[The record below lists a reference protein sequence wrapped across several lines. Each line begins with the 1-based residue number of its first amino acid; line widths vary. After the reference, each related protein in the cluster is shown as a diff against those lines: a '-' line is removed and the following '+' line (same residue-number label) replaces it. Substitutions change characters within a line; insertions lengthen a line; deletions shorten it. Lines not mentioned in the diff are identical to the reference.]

1 MKLKRAAILSLSFL
15 AIMSTDIAAPLVG
28 QISASFP
35 EVNPTLIK
43 QTITLPSLMMI
54 FFGLIAGQLVKVMS
68 KKAILAMGISL
79 YTIGGIAGG
88 WSHTFTEHLV
98 MRAVLGAGTG
108 LIVPVVTSLIAD
120 FYEGKERADMIG
132 YSFSVSHIGGVIMP
146 PLAAWIGMHDWRT
159 AFLIY
164 GIAPF
169 LFLFSMLFIPKP
181 PQIKEPEAHIK
192 RKKPVPPLV
201 IWLSIISFLLVVIFF
216 IIITDLPFLIQAKQ
230 NIAPYVITFGLS
242 VSTFGSSIT
251 GLVFSRVYMKLK
263 KWTIPIGLLITAA
276 GFLLIT
282 FTQNSALVL
291 LGLLGT
297 GLGVGL
303 LFSLILLLTTDAVGS
318 NDSTAALAVI
328 NSAFSVG
335 MFMSPFFYA
344 VVPGLFSNEP
354 DIIFNFQLASYSFLG
369 AGIVVIP
376 AVHFF
381 MKDKLLKTV

>member
-35 EVNPTLIK
+35 EINPTLIK

-68 KKAILAMGISL
+68 KKAILAIGISL

-88 WSHTFTEHLV
+88 WSHTFTGHLI
-98 MRAVLGAGTG
+98 MRSVLGAGTG
-108 LIVPVVTSLIAD
+108 LITPVVTSLIAD

-146 PLAAWIGMHDWRT
+146 PLAAWIGTYDWRT
-159 AFLIY
+159 AFLLYAIT
-164 GIAPF
+164 PF
-169 LFLFSMLFIPKP
+169 IFLFSMLFIPKL
-181 PQIKEPEAHIK
+181 PQNREPEAHSI
-192 RKKPVPPLV
+192 RKNSITPLV
-201 IWLSIISFLLVVIFF
+201 IWLSIMSFLLVVIFF
-216 IIITDLPFLIQAKQ
+216 IIVTDIPFLIQAKQ

-251 GLVFSRVYMKLK
+251 GLAFSRVYMKLK
-263 KWTIPIGLLITAA
+263 KWTIPAGLLITAA

-282 FTQNSALVL
+282 FTQSSFLVL
-291 LGLLGT
+291 FGSLST

-328 NSAFSVG
+328 NSAFSIG

-344 VVPGLFSNEP
+344 IVPDLFSKKPN
-354 DIIFNFQLASYSFLG
+354 IILNFQLASCFFLVAG
-369 AGIVVIP
+369 AIAIP

-381 MKDKLLKTV
+381 MKDKLLKID

>member
-35 EVNPTLIK
+35 EVSPTLIK

-54 FFGLIAGQLVKVMS
+54 FFGLIAGQLVKVIS
-68 KKAILAMGISL
+68 KKAILAIGISL

-88 WSHTFTEHLV
+88 WSHTFTGHLV
-98 MRAVLGAGTG
+98 MRALLGAGTG
-108 LIVPVVTSLIAD
+108 LITPVVTSLIAD

-146 PLAAWIGMHDWRT
+146 PLAAWIGIHDWRT
-159 AFLIY
+159 AFLLY
-164 GIAPF
+164 AIAPF
-169 LFLFSMLFIPKP
+169 IFLFSMLFIPKLP
-181 PQIKEPEAHIK
+181 RNKKPEAHGK

-201 IWLSIISFLLVVIFF
+201 IWLSIMSFLLVVFFF
-216 IIITDLPFLIQAKQ
+216 IIITDIPFLIQAKKH
-230 NIAPYVITFGLS
+230 IAPYVITFGLS

-251 GLVFSRVYMKLK
+251 GLAFSRVYMKLK
-263 KWTIPIGLLITAA
+263 KWTIPTGLLVTAA

-282 FTQNSALVL
+282 FTQSSVLVM
-291 LGLLGT
+291 LGLLCT

-335 MFMSPFFYA
+335 MFISPFFYA
-344 VVPGLFSNEP
+344 IVPGLFSNEP
-354 DIIFNFQLASYSFLG
+354 DIILNFQLASCFFLI
-369 AGIVVIP
+369 AGTIAIP
-376 AVHFF
+376 AVRFF
-381 MKDKLLKTV
+381 MKDKLLKIV